1 MFAQVVVTD
10 RGSSRIAFFERR
22 VNYSHYILRC
32 GIFVLLHFLV
42 GIDSLGIQEPSVEK
56 IKNGVMN
63 FKSLEDVKSM
73 VFTSSMPSSVPMFL
87 SRKGGIGGCGVR
99 GWVKNLTEGIR

>member
-22 VNYSHYILRC
+22 VNYSHYILPC

-42 GIDSLGIQEPSVEK
+42 GIDWLGIQEPSVEK

-63 FKSLEDVKSM
+63 FKSLEDVKVWSLQ
-73 VFTSSMPSSVPMFL
+73 VQCPPPYRCSF
-87 SRKGGIGGCGVR
+87 RGRGGLGDVG
-99 GWVKNLTEGIR
+99 

>member
-1 MFAQVVVTD
+1 M
-10 RGSSRIAFFERR
+10 
-22 VNYSHYILRC
+22 
-32 GIFVLLHFLV
+32 LLHFLV
-42 GIDSLGIQEPSVEK
+42 GIDWLGIQEPSVEK

-87 SRKGGIGGCGVR
+87 SRKGGIGGGV
-99 GWVKNLTEGIR
+99 G

>member
-22 VNYSHYILRC
+22 VNYSHYILRF

-42 GIDSLGIQEPSVEK
+42 GIDWLGIQEPSVEK

-73 VFTSSMPSSVPMFL
+73 VFTSSMPSVPMFL
-87 SRKGGIGGCGVR
+87 SRKGGIGGVWG
-99 GWVKNLTEGIR
+99 EGMG

>member
-42 GIDSLGIQEPSVEK
+42 GIDWLGIQEPSVEK
-56 IKNGVMN
+56 IKKWSYELQIVGRRKKYGLYKFHALRTDVPFEEGGDWGGV
-63 FKSLEDVKSM
+63 
-73 VFTSSMPSSVPMFL
+73 
-87 SRKGGIGGCGVR
+87 G
-99 GWVKNLTEGIR
+99 